1 MRTSLYGGFMRIKI
15 KNMDWNEPF
24 RDCGNWDNPNNEKVL
39 CLNVTRTSFL
49 GERPNLYEC
58 TRKYWKLNG
67 ERAAKADLVFAVI
80 YGTIVGVFK
89 PIKWYP
95 SEEYIGRWEF
105 DGEEVSRSPY
115 LFMNVSHILKKRQN
129 PVMYINM

>member
-1 MRTSLYGGFMRIKI
+1 MKIKIKI
-15 KNMDWNEPF
+15 KNMDRNDPF
-24 RDCGNWDNPNNEKVL
+24 RDRGNWDNPNNEKVL
-39 CLNVTRTSFL
+39 CLNVTRTSFS

-80 YGTIVGVFK
+80 TGTIVGVFR
-89 PIKWYP
+89 PRKWYL
-95 SEEYIGRWEF
+95 SEEYPGRWEF
-105 DGEEVSRSPY
+105 VGEEIISSPY
-115 LFMNVSHILKKRQN
+115 LFMSVSHILKKRQN